1 MHLSLVHQTQL
12 LRLVHHDVCSFQSNF
27 FRTSNVLVFFYN
39 KFVNNRC
46 GIAFLKEPAPAL
58 SGSTPI
64 MLLVSL
70 QQKKM

>member
-1 MHLSLVHQTQL
+1 MMSVLSKATFFAHLM
-12 LRLVHHDVCSFQSNF
+12 FWF
-27 FRTSNVLVFFYN
+27 FFYN